1 MLLLRMLKCYIDICW
16 EGGMEGGGIARHAVS
31 SVPFQSFPTTLR
43 CRSYH
48 SINCIDMYW
57 QWKLFKV
64 KLALILAIVKVD
76 MYFFSRHISPDT
88 SMSIYKHQLL
98 TCMGSYQTRQVGR

>member
-1 MLLLRMLKCYIDICW
+1 
-16 EGGMEGGGIARHAVS
+16 MEGGGRLARQSHS
-31 SVPFQSFPTTLR
+31 SPSMQSFPTTLR
-43 CRSYH
+43 CRNYH

-76 MYFFSRHISPDT
+76 MYLF
-88 SMSIYKHQLL
+88 
-98 TCMGSYQTRQVGR
+98 